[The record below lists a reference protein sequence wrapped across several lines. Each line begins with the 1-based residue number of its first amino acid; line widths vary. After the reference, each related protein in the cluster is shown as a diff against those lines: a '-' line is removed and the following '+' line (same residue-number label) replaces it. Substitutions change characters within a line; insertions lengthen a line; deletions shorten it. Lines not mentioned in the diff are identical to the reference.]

1 MIYFMALALSL
12 GLGVPVA
19 VIGAGLG
26 QGRAAASALEAM
38 ARQPEQSGRLQTAMI
53 LSLAFIES
61 LVIFSLLVGILVML
75 KMPDTAALIDILKS
89 GAAH

>member
-1 MIYFMALALSL
+1 MIYLMALALSL
-12 GLGVPVA
+12 GLGVPIA

-38 ARQPEQSGRLQTAMI
+38 ARQPEQAPRLQTAMI

-75 KMPDTAALIDILKS
+75 KLPDTAQVLEIMKL
-89 GAAH
+89 GH